1 MSDKTPPSE
10 PISDAEKFKPR
21 NVQDGDMTDPKLM
34 ESRGKGPDTARG
46 AEHHLQMKSM
56 NRR

>member
-1 MSDKTPPSE
+1 MSTDTPPSE
-10 PISDAEKFKPR
+10 PVSNSEKFKPQ
-21 NVQDGDMTDPKLM
+21 NVQDGDKTDPKLM
-34 ESRGKGPDTARG
+34 KSRGKGPDTSRG